1 MKQKILNKKTI
12 LIGSIALVT
21 VLLAVG
27 GLALASTLDKIKNDP
42 QALFDQTPVPTGPP
56 VQPSATPAPS
66 DTGEPGASETPGPAQ
81 TEPAD
86 PYGELS
92 SQADT
97 SITAQD
103 TLNVLL
109 IGVDWEEDRANKVG
123 FANKE
128 YFNSDVM
135 LLLAINFKKNK
146 VDMISFPR
154 DSHARIH
161 NMEGIYKMNFAL
173 SAGGGLNDNG
183 FMNVCKTVQDQLGG
197 SIPVNYY
204 IAVTMPSVKRLVDDI
219 GGVYYNVDI
228 NYKIGN
234 RPDVKKGWQ
243 QMDGQMVLDYCRVR
257 KSEGTGYISAQP
269 GDLNR
274 VNRQKKML
282 VAIFDKLKNETS
294 LAQVPSLLLDA
305 KNGSYTNM
313 NLSQL
318 AALALFGKDLPQ
330 ENITM
335 RTMTGSTA
343 NIFNYGFVLIDQKK
357 RVQLIK
363 DVFGVSVAPQYK
375 YDPAYARLLWAYMQ
389 GQTWSDTITHILIKD
404 KGLAEPKIIDPD
416 LSELKAS
423 VTKTNEMLSKY
434 RSLIKATKPVVK
446 TAEYTELQNQVKAMQ
461 ALAKKIFDTTGYKNV
476 SWFVNVPQIL
486 KSNGPR

>member
-1 MKQKILNKKTI
+1 MKQTLLNKKTI

-27 GLALASTLDKIKNDP
+27 GFALASTLDKIKNDP
-42 QALFDQTPVPTGPP
+42 QALFNQTPVPADSLTTPPPAEPTPADTGETA
-56 VQPSATPAPS
+56 PSETPAP
-66 DTGEPGASETPGPAQ
+66 TE

-86 PYGELS
+86 PYDALNG
-92 SQADT
+92 QADT
-97 SITAQD
+97 AITAQD

-109 IGVDWEEDRANKVG
+109 IGVDWEEDRLTQD

-135 LLLAINFKKNK
+135 LLLSINFKKNK

-154 DSHARIH
+154 DSYARIH
-161 NMEGIYKMNFAL
+161 NMEGIYKLNFSL

-183 FMNVCKTVQDQLGG
+183 FMNVCKSVQDELGG
-197 SIPVNYY
+197 SIPINYY
-204 IAVTMPSVKRLVDDI
+204 IAVTMPSVKKLVDDI
-219 GGVYYNVDI
+219 GGVDYNVDI
-228 NYKIGN
+228 DYKIGD
-234 RPDVKKGWQ
+234 RPAVKKGLQ
-243 QMDGQMVLDYCRVR
+243 HMDGQMVLDYCRVR
-257 KSEGTGYISAQP
+257 KSAGSGYISAQP

-282 VAIFDKLKNETS
+282 VAIFQKLQKETS

-318 AALALFGKDLPQ
+318 AALALFGKDLPGD
-330 ENITM
+330 NISM
-335 RTMTGSTA
+335 HTMTGSTA
-343 NIFNYGFVLIDQKK
+343 NVFNYGFVLIDQKK

-363 DVFGVSVAPQYK
+363 DVFGVTVEPQYK
-375 YDPAYARLLWAYMQ
+375 YDPAYARLLWAYME
-389 GQTWSDTITHILIKD
+389 GQTWADTITHLMAKD
-404 KGLAEPKIIDPD
+404 KALTEPKIIDPD
-416 LSELKAS
+416 LSDLKAS
-423 VTKTNEMLSKY
+423 VAKTNELLSKY
-434 RSLIKATKPVVK
+434 RTTIKANKPVVK
-446 TAEYTELQNQVKAMQ
+446 TAEYTELQKQISAMQ
-461 ALAKKIFDTTGYKNV
+461 TLAKTIFAKTGYKNV